1 MRFFAALVVVLLVLV
16 SGVGSACVGSPFGG
30 GLSCSSSVDEHE
42 PNDELQQA
50 TPLVPGDTLQGS
62 VERGG
67 SRGDL
72 DIFASDAA
80 QSGGR
85 TSFRVEIRSDRA
97 GDLEVEVGASIPGVF
112 EAITWPG
119 WKPRRSGDLIVVE
132 GELKGGTVLIFVS
145 ASRRAD
151 YTVSIEWVE

>member
-1 MRFFAALVVVLLVLV
+1 MRFFAAVVVVLLVLA
-16 SGVGSACVGSPFGG
+16 SGVGSACVGSPFGD
-30 GLSCSSSVDEHE
+30 GLNCSSAADEHE
-42 PNDELQQA
+42 PNDELEQA
-50 TPLVPGDTLQGS
+50 TPLVPGDTLEALI
-62 VERGG
+62 ERGG
-67 SRGDL
+67 SRGDV
-72 DIFASDAA
+72 DIFAGDAE

-97 GDLEVEVGASIPGVF
+97 RDLEVKVGASIPGVF
-112 EAITWPG
+112 EAISWPG

-132 GELKGGTVLIFVS
+132 GELKEGTVLVFVS